1 MKIADCSLDTPAIDK
16 LENHH
21 DLVKRAVLLAE
32 NEAAKSGGQLGSK
45 SSARYR
51 AYGMLTRY
59 YEGVKNTLFD
69 VDALKK
75 TIDDI
80 YHYPLRET
88 AREII
93 NRRIKLNCSDDEMAS
108 LCMQLRDEGRLCIV
122 EQKDQDGFRTP
133 HILCSMGIKKSN
145 V

>member
-1 MKIADCSLDTPAIDK
+1 MAECSLETPAIEK
-16 LENHH
+16 LEIHH
-21 DLVKRAVLLAE
+21 ELVKQSVLLAE
-32 NEAAKSGGQLGSK
+32 KEAAQSGGQLGSK
-45 SSARYR
+45 SSAIYKS
-51 AYGMLTRY
+51 YGMLSRY
-59 YEGVKNTLFD
+59 YESVKNTLFD

-133 HILCSMGIKKSN
+133 HILCSMGIKKCN

>member
-1 MKIADCSLDTPAIDK
+1 MAECSLDTPAIDK

-21 DLVKRAVLLAE
+21 DLVKKAVLLAE

-88 AREII
+88 AKEII
-93 NRRIKLNCSDDEMAS
+93 NRRIKLGCTDEEMAS

-122 EQKDQDGFRTP
+122 EQKDQDSFRTP
-133 HILCSMGIKKSN
+133 QIICSMGIAKLQI
-145 V
+145 